1 MRCGAVDTIFSNL
14 LVRVVYVIKFLESL
28 EVDGGDGRDDEVTLS
43 VIEVVRLVPR
53 IIVLPAMLYE
63 S

>member
-1 MRCGAVDTIFSNL
+1 MGCGAVDTIFRNL

-28 EVDGGDGRDDEVTLS
+28 KVDGGDSRDDEVTLS
-43 VIEVVRLVPR
+43 VVEVVQVVPR
-53 IIVLPAMLYE
+53 ITVLPAMLYE